1 MNKFKDDESLQL
13 FTVDLKIA
21 EFDTVMVSLNSEPI
35 EYVLQ
40 QYADRNLEDFT
51 GKVLVDMAALNGNN
65 NRRFIEFTFINNRID
80 EKHNAVLIDTSN
92 QIRIASNNLLAK
104 FAKSLKF
111 SALNRTQVKLLVS
124 GVSI

>member
-104 FAKSLKF
+104 FAKALKF